1 MSRKRIGKKK
11 ITVAGIT
18 EDVVIRKFKNKNYYH
33 AQQPP
38 LKRDIEMTENFFTS
52 GYFTKKEV
60 DAIFLHE
67 AYHKRSR
74 LKRITDRFDFISVG
88 IFAIIYFL
96 FFLGWP
102 LMFTL
107 FGVPVFL
114 LIYFSVNTP
123 LNRKEERSADE
134 FSARLNGKENLISA
148 LEKLYAVNKHNVLY
162 RFFYNLYHY
171 GKKERLRHIASL

>member
-1 MSRKRIGKKK
+1 MNRKRINKEK

-18 EDVVIRKFKNKNYYH
+18 EEVVIRKFKNKNYYH

-38 LKRDIEMTENFFTS
+38 YKRHIEMTENFFTS

-74 LKRITDRFDFISVG
+74 LKTITDRFNFLSVG
-88 IFAIIYFL
+88 VFAIIYFL
-96 FFLGWP
+96 FFLGWH
-102 LMFTL
+102 LMYTL
-107 FGVPVFL
+107 FGVPVFV
-114 LIYFSVNTP
+114 LIYFSVNTI

-134 FSARLNGKENLISA
+134 FSARLNGKENIISA
-148 LEKLYAVNKHNVLY
+148 LEKLYAVNKHNFLY
-162 RFFYNLYHY
+162 RFFYYLFHY
-171 GKKERLRHIASL
+171 GKKKRLSHIASL